1 MSTFDTKIVDNHF
14 KDVLFEEAAKA
25 CIEFKKGS
33 VSLIQRR
40 LKVGFSRAAR
50 LIILLESAKILGPAV
65 GSKPR
70 EVLIKSYQE
79 YLKKITGETSTAETD
94 DEIPVEIWEPK
105 TLSNN
110 QFSQF
115 QKENLNKR
123 SVRIPLGLNPRKKV
137 VSISLAE
144 APHIYV
150 FNSPLSKS
158 TDLIKNSVEALV
170 NTYSPDVLKLIVID
184 ASNDFP
190 SQLDNDSHLLTRIIT
205 DFSKAV
211 NALKWMVNEY
221 ECRNKLF
228 KEIGIDHYQEVL
240 EPAVPNKP
248 RILCVINDPS
258 GLMYYDD
265 VQTSLERLIS
275 VGHLSGLHLMISS
288 PLGNRKSSRTLTSM
302 PTKLIF
308 KTFSTDQADTLGT
321 DDAFDLKSPNEFILI
336 PAYGNIEKL
345 KI

>member
-1 MSTFDTKIVDNHF
+1 MNSFNTESVDNHF
-14 KDVLFEEAAKA
+14 KDDLFEEAAKA
-25 CIEFKKGS
+25 CIEFEKGS
-33 VSLIQRR
+33 ASLLQRR
-40 LKVGFSRAAR
+40 LKIGYARAAR
-50 LIILLESAKILGPAV
+50 LIDLLESAGILGPV
-65 GSKPR
+65 EESKPR
-70 EVLIKSYQE
+70 EVLIKSYKE
-79 YLKKITGETSTAETD
+79 YLKRVIHESPPETN
-94 DEIPVEIWEPK
+94 DELPEEVWEPK

-115 QKENLNKR
+115 QKEDLNKKI
-123 SVRIPLGLNPRKKV
+123 VRVPLGLNPSKKI

-158 TDLIKNSVEALV
+158 TELIKNTVEALV
-170 NTYSPDVLKLIVID
+170 NTYSPDVLKLMIID

-190 SQLDNDSHLLTRIIT
+190 PQLDNDPHLLTRVIT

-308 KTFSTDQADTLGT
+308 KTFSTDQADTIGT
-321 DDAFDLKSPNEFILI
+321 DDAFDLKSPNEFIFI
-336 PAYGNIEKL
+336 PAYGSIEKL